1 MTLLEMV
8 IAITVLA
15 IVILAIA
22 GSVNAGLGL
31 VRKAKVQDLAT
42 ELANGELEKI
52 SRLRNQTDSHAVGGS
67 FSYENV
73 ALVGQSPDGRIE
85 QTGQATVRGID
96 FSISR
101 NVEFMVD
108 AVPGEPNQQAGY
120 KLVSVTVKPANA
132 DSPVVTAKTI
142 VSPETSSTPGTVFVN
157 VVDAADGSSPL
168 QGVMVNLNASG
179 ASYNR
184 TSKPDGRASFFELTP
199 DKTYD
204 VSLNDLSWKL
214 KSCSPTQVTPNPLG
228 EETATCY
235 VYRTFTLGA
244 TVRDA
249 SNGGAVASNDYR
261 IAISYNGG
269 GQFGSDGTVFNGQSP
284 PVGALTGTNW
294 TLTQL
299 GTSRPLIAN
308 LTYNVAVWAPGFK
321 PQTITPRMMPAGYP
335 STLTDSV
342 SFDLVPAVTGT
353 ASISVTKSG
362 SPAGNARVLFVNK
375 STGTIVVKYALTS
388 LSGTIDVALEP
399 GTYTVTADPGSG
411 TQSAD
416 VTVTASTT
424 TTKTFA
430 FP

>member
-8 IAITVLA
+8 IAMTVLA

-22 GSVNAGLGL
+22 GSVNAGLRL

-52 SRLRNQTDSHAVGGS
+52 SRLRNQTDSHAIGGT

-73 ALVGQSPDGRIE
+73 ALVGQTPDGRIDP
-85 QTGQATVRGID
+85 TGQATVRGID
-96 FSISR
+96 FSITR
-101 NVEFMVD
+101 NVDFMTD
-108 AVPGEPNQQAGY
+108 PVPGEPNQQAGY

-132 DSPVVTAKTI
+132 DTPVVTAKTI
-142 VSPETSSTPGTVFVN
+142 VSPERSSTPGTIFIN
-157 VVDAADGSSPL
+157 VMDAADGASARD
-168 QGVMVNLNASG
+168 GVMVNLNAGGSN
-179 ASYNR
+179 YNR
-184 TSKPDGRASFFELTP
+184 TSKSGGLASFFELTP
-199 DKTYD
+199 DKAYD
-204 VSLNDLSWKL
+204 VGINDLSWKL
-214 KSCSPTQVTPNPLG
+214 KSCSPTQITPNPLG
-228 EETATCY
+228 EETGTCY

-249 SNGGAVASNDYR
+249 SNGGAITSNDYR
-261 IAISYNGG
+261 LAIAYNGG
-269 GQFGSDGTVFNGQSP
+269 GQFGSDGVVLNGQSP
-284 PVGALTGTNW
+284 PPGALAGTKW

-299 GTSRPLIAN
+299 GAGRPLIAN

-335 STLTDSV
+335 SALTDAV
-342 SFDLVPAVTGT
+342 AFDLVPAVTGT
-353 ASISVTKSG
+353 ASISVTKG
-362 SPAGNARVLFVNK
+362 GPPASNARILFVSK
-375 STGTIVVKYALTS
+375 ATGVTVVKYALTS
-388 LSGTIDVALEP
+388 LSGSIDVALEP